1 MVFRPW
7 EKANRPISRGMKL
20 MPPIRYTDPKV
31 KRFTPPMPSTP
42 MVASSR
48 PMTPPMTP
56 LMTDLPVRPAT
67 MLMPNTASAKYS
79 CALNFRAT
87 LASRGA
93 KMHRQMALNRPP
105 NREARVEMP
114 RARPG

>member
-1 MVFRPW
+1 MVFSPW
-7 EKANRPISRGMKL
+7 EKANSPISRGMKL

-42 MVASSR
+42 MVANIR
-48 PMTPPMTP
+48 P
-56 LMTDLPVRPAT
+56 LMTDFPVRPAT

-87 LASRGA
+87 LASIGA